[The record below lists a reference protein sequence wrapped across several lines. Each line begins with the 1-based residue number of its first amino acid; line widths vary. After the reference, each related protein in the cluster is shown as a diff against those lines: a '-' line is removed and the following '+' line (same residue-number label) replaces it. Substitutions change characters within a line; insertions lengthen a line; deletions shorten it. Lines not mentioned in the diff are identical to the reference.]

1 LELDEKKKKNKERQ
15 REKGREEKRK
25 RVRLEGA
32 RALVSGRDENVIR
45 REDTEIGYRH
55 RRV

>member
-1 LELDEKKKKNKERQ
+1 LELDERKKKNKKRE
-15 REKGREEKRK
+15 REKERREKRK

-32 RALVSGRDENVIR
+32 RALVSERDENVIR
-45 REDTEIGYRH
+45 REDAEIGYRH